1 MILSLRDVTV
11 QYEEKT
17 VIDTLS
23 FQVDRGEILCLK
35 GHSGCGKTSVINAVM
50 GFVPFTGEITVME
63 KHLTDSTVDEI
74 RRHIAYIPQEL
85 ALPQETVL
93 DMVRLPFSLKSNRHV
108 SFSEKLLF
116 DEWKMLNLEPELLSR
131 GTNEISGGQR
141 QRIMLSVA
149 GLLGKDLLLID
160 EPTSALDTGSVQLV
174 PDYLHYLASE
184 RGMAIVAASHHS
196 EISNGSTRV
205 IDFD

>member
-1 MILSLRDVTV
+1 MILSLRDVKV

-50 GFVPFTGEITVME
+50 GFVPFMGEITVMD

-174 PDYLHYLASE
+174 LDYLHYLASE

-196 EISNGSTRV
+196 EISNGSTKV